1 MNRISINNMKVSMF
15 VIFTFFALIISSGP
29 APAGDHT
36 MQTNLNDIA
45 DQMGRWSKQCSSS
58 KMTPEAQEKLG
69 ELLFE
74 TSQLLKDIAGKS
86 GGKMNTEHSNK
97 IQSMKKDWD
106 PFDTS
111 SGM

>member
-1 MNRISINNMKVSMF
+1 MNRTSINNLKVSTI
-15 VIFTFFALIISSGP
+15 VIFTFFTVMISSGS
-29 APAGDHT
+29 APAGDLT

-45 DQMGRWSKQCSSS
+45 DQMSRWSKHCSTS

-69 ELLFE
+69 ELLFL
-74 TSQLLKDIAGKS
+74 TSQLLKDMAEKS

-97 IQSMKKDWD
+97 IQAMKKDWD